1 MRHIRLKLLS
11 IYTKV
16 KKYLHNTLWIMGDKI
31 TNLGV
36 GFLVTVVVARYL
48 GPEDFGIFSYAI
60 SVAALFSAAGHM
72 GLSGLVVRE
81 IVKKPDE
88 RGVTLGTALG
98 LKFIGMALG
107 YTLLLIYA
115 VAYEG
120 VSSIEFTVLAIAG
133 AVLFFKPFDIIDFW
147 FQAFVQARYVT
158 YARLTGLAVS
168 SILKLLFVF
177 LGFSVVYFVAA
188 NLIQAIAIAIAF
200 LFVYKIKSSLKVT
213 EWSFSWAKAKELFS
227 QGWVIYLG
235 SIFAVIY
242 IKVDQVM
249 LRWFEG
255 SEAVGIYAVAAQLSE
270 AWYFVPGAIVAS
282 FFPKL
287 IKLKEENPE
296 QFNKR
301 LQQLFDLL
309 FILALGVAVVMTL
322 ISEWVIALF
331 FGAYYID
338 SASVLVIHVWAAI
351 FIFMRAAFSKWILI
365 ENALVFSLIT
375 QGAGALV
382 NVALNYLLIP
392 NFGVQ
397 GAAYATLIS
406 YAFASFFSL
415 LIYSKTRPIFI
426 MMLKSIFSPFRYSMI
441 KVFG

>member
-1 MRHIRLKLLS
+1 MQHISLKLLS

-88 RGVTLGTALG
+88 RGVTLGTTLG

-107 YTLLLIYA
+107 YTLLLVYA
-115 VAYEG
+115 MAYEG
-120 VSSIEFTVLAIAG
+120 ASSIEFTVLAIAG
-133 AVLFFKPFDIIDFW
+133 AVLLFRPFDIIDFW

-158 YARLTGLAVS
+158 YARVTGLAVS
-168 SILKLLFVF
+168 SALKLLFVF

>member
-11 IYTKV
+11 IYTKL

-31 TNLGV
+31 TTLGV
-36 GFLVTVVVARYL
+36 GFLVTVVIARYL

-81 IVKKPDE
+81 IVKKPNE
-88 RGVTLGTALG
+88 RGVTLGTTLG

-115 VAYEG
+115 MVYEG

-133 AVLFFKPFDIIDFW
+133 AVLLFRPFDIIDFW

-158 YARLTGLAVS
+158 FARLTGLAVS
-168 SILKLLFVF
+168 SALKLLFVF

-200 LFVYKIKSSLKVT
+200 LFVYKIKSSLKIS
-213 EWSFSWAKAKELFS
+213 EWGFSWSKAKELFS

-242 IKVDQVM
+242 LKVDQVM

-255 SEAVGIYAVAAQLSE
+255 AEAVGIYAVAAQLSE

-287 IKLKEENPE
+287 IKLREDNPE
-296 QFNKR
+296 QFKKR

-322 ISEWVIALF
+322 LSEWIITLF
-331 FGAYYID
+331 FGTYYID
-338 SASVLVIHVWAAI
+338 SASVLVIHIWAAI

-382 NVALNYLLIP
+382 NVVLNYLLIP
-392 NFGVQ
+392 DFGVQ
-397 GAAYATLIS
+397 GAAFATLIS

-415 LIYSKTRPIFI
+415 AIYSKTRPIFI
-426 MMLKSIFSPFRYSMI
+426 MMLKSIFSPFRYYKI